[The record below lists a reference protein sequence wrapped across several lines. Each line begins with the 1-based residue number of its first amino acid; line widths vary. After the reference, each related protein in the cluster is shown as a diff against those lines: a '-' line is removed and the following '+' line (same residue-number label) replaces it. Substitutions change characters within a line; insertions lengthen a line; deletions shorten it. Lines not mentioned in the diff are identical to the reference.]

1 VEELV
6 GRTVPPGGEVILR
19 SDAHPD
25 YARAFRRLRAR
36 GRRIRH
42 ETTSSRAPRTSR
54 NPLFPVNLAD
64 LLLRHCG
71 SNHKRETIAFSKRRQ
86 GAMYRMA
93 IFVVWR
99 NYVKPVSERRR
110 NAPPGVAM
118 GVIERPLRVEEIVG
132 RRLFVH
138 HARLKGWLARCYA
151 GRIPTRCLTGGG
163 SIHERRY
170 AA

>member
-1 VEELV
+1 
-6 GRTVPPGGEVILR
+6 
-19 SDAHPD
+19 
-25 YARAFRRLRAR
+25 
-36 GRRIRH
+36 
-42 ETTSSRAPRTSR
+42 
-54 NPLFPVNLAD
+54 
-64 LLLRHCG
+64 
-71 SNHKRETIAFSKRRQ
+71 
-86 GAMYRMA
+86 MA